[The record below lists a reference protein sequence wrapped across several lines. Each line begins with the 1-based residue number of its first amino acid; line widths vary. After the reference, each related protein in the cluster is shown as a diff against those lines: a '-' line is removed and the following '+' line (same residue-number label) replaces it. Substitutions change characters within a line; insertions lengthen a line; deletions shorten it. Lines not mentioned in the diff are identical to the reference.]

1 MSSPWRKKQQPEVV
15 VDAILK
21 RAEVG
26 KVHSPLLN
34 IPFPSPGRQM
44 LIIIYRLA
52 AL

>member
-1 MSSPWRKKQQPEVV
+1 MSSPWRKKQPEVV

-26 KVHSPLLN
+26 KVHSPLHN
-34 IPFPSPGRQM
+34 IRFSLTSRQI
-44 LIIIYRLA
+44 LIIVYRLA